1 MLVKDRMTPSPVT
14 VTEETPA
21 GEALKLI
28 RERRIRRLPVLDKRG
43 RLVGI
48 ISEKDLLY
56 ASPSPATSLSVYE
69 VHYLIA
75 KLQVKEVMKRKVVT
89 TTLDTPLEDA
99 ARVMVDNKIGC
110 LPVLKDGQVVGII
123 TETDIFK
130 SFLELM
136 GSRQQ
141 GLRLTVRVLEGKGV
155 LAAMT
160 AEIARH
166 GGNIV
171 SMGTFQGKDP
181 GEAFIVIKVR
191 DIDNKDR
198 LTRDLEALGYL
209 IVDLREV

>member
-1 MLVKDRMTPSPVT
+1 MT

-21 GEALKLI
+21 GEALRLI

-48 ISEKDLLY
+48 VSEKDLLY

-75 KLQVKEVMKRKVVT
+75 KLKVKEVMKRKVVT

-160 AEIARH
+160 TEIARH
-166 GGNIV
+166 GGNII

-191 DIDNKDR
+191 DIANKDR
-198 LTRDLEALGYL
+198 LIRDLEALGYL
-209 IVDLREV
+209 VVDWREV